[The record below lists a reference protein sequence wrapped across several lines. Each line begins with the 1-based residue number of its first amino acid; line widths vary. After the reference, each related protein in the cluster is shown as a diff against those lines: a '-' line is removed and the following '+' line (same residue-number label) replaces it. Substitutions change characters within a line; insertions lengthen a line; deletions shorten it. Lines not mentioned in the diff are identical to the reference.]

1 MAIAHRLI
9 CNDCKCRQLY
19 WPHRCAHTRQFGW
32 NLVIMTIPVIL
43 SQVPGYVLSQETRDW
58 RDYSP
63 PEQRP
68 PPPPHHHGPH
78 AEVQRGQ
85 CHYPPPFSRPWPGSH
100 AENGEITSHNIQR
113 WSGWKKNNPADLII
127 DCAWKCGC
135 GAQHINFHLVLYI
148 DDQFMISFSYKCSP
162 NSSINHKHLA
172 GTFCQSFYQMRSGLR
187 WSKYVT

>member
-1 MAIAHRLI
+1 MCFLRRQGTGGITRHQN
-9 CNDCKCRQLY
+9 NDLLLLHITMGHTQ
-19 WPHRCAHTRQFGW
+19 RCSVVSATTRRRSAGLGRGHT
-32 NLVIMTIPVIL
+32 
-43 SQVPGYVLSQETRDW
+43 
-58 RDYSP
+58 
-63 PEQRP
+63 QRMVRS
-68 PPPPHHHGPH
+68 HHTTF
-78 AEVQRGQ
+78 RGGQ
-85 CHYPPPFSRPWPGSH
+85 D
-100 AENGEITSHNIQR
+100 E
-113 WSGWKKNNPADLII
+113 KKNNPADLII